1 MYLASEYSPITKN
14 GGMARIIIIIARM
27 MMINMTIEAMMSH
40 ITKVCYQ
47 TLVGNIRIEGGWD
60 YTEGMVMVFSSLYK
74 ESKKPIG
81 LEVSIRSN
89 T

>member
-47 TLVGNIRIEGGWD
+47 TLVGNIRIEGVGITQKRD
-60 YTEGMVMVFSSLYK
+60 GDGVLYIK
-74 ESKKPIG
+74 RA
-81 LEVSIRSN
+81 RSQLD
-89 T
+89 